1 MFGLKHVY
9 TSSLSFHLGYWSS
22 TVEQSMFFILLFFL
36 QHCFTLG
43 HRFYRKAQL
52 HSLHPPS
59 LSLCHTHIHAHT
71 HTHTQSCYVSHWRP
85 NLLLDTKNQV
95 ARTYTWLYRTLSF
108 AVSLTCSHTHSLIHP
123 PNRMRVGFG
132 GGGAWQD
139 CTVLVLTGC
148 PFTLAILALPPSLS
162 PRHLTLSLPL
172 SVCLLLFALQQIVVF
187 FYPTS
192 SCIFDKQNMIALQ
205 RKENNE
211 WLELESLFSHLL
223 LPFQRKEKDLQKCK
237 QERVCLLQSL
247 PLPVLSVSHSKI
259 LR

>member
-1 MFGLKHVY
+1 MFDLKHVY

-132 GGGAWQD
+132 GGCMTRLYSVSADWLSFHPCYPGSPS
-139 CTVLVLTGC
+139 L
-148 PFTLAILALPPSLS
+148 PFTQAFDSLAPSLRLS
-162 PRHLTLSLPL
+162 PPLCSPTNSCFFLPN
-172 SVCLLLFALQQIVVF
+172 LLLYF
-187 FYPTS
+187 
-192 SCIFDKQNMIALQ
+192 
-205 RKENNE
+205 
-211 WLELESLFSHLL
+211 W
-223 LPFQRKEKDLQKCK
+223 
-237 QERVCLLQSL
+237 
-247 PLPVLSVSHSKI
+247 
-259 LR
+259 